1 MRLPRVRFTVR
12 RLMVA
17 MAIVGLLVGLMMRHL
32 HFRRMADYHD
42 SRVVESFEIGRPPR
56 EPGSLESAPASITVY
71 NHFGRLVGRAGKTR
85 DGLKRLMSLSD
96 WHEVMRR
103 KFEYA
108 ARRPWL
114 PVEPDPPE
122 PE

>member
-1 MRLPRVRFTVR
+1 
-12 RLMVA
+12 MVA
-17 MAIVGLLVGLMMRHL
+17 MAIVGTFFGLMMRHL

-56 EPGSLESAPASITVY
+56 EPGSPESAPASITVF
-71 NHFGRLVGRAGKTR
+71 NHSGRPVGRAGQTR
-85 DGLKRLMSLSD
+85 DGLKRLMSRSD
-96 WHEVMRR
+96 WHEAMRR

-114 PVEPDPPE
+114 TVEPDPPE
-122 PE
+122 PQ